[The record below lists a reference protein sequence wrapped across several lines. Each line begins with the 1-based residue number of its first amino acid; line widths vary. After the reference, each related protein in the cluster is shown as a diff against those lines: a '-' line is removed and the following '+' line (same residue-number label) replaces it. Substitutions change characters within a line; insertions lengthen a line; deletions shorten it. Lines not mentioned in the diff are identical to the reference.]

1 MIDAI
6 LELFCQVIESLSYVD
21 VSKASQRAKRN
32 FVIIS
37 GIFTIIA
44 LCIRIFLL

>member
-6 LELFCQVIESLSYVD
+6 LELFCQLIEYFSYVD

-32 FVIIS
+32 FLIIS
-37 GIFTIIA
+37 GILTIIA

>member
-6 LELFCQVIESLSYVD
+6 LEFFCQVIEALSYVD
-21 VSKASQRAKRN
+21 DSKASKQVRRK
-32 FVIIS
+32 FFIIS
-37 GIFTIIA
+37 GVFTIIA